1 MAATLPSLFSP
12 GTCAEGGRVAQVLRK
27 ETVGGALLLLATVT
41 ALIWANT
48 GLSDSSNFQFLN
60 SEIGPAAVHLNLTVE
75 QWFVAGLEVKRE
87 FVAGD
92 LWDPHCAVAPVA
104 AAVGGMIVPAVR
116 YLAIAGGAAGSRREG
131 FGRGH

>member
-1 MAATLPSLFSP
+1 LFLP
-12 GTCAEGGRVAQVLRK
+12 GTCAEGGRVARVLRK
-27 ETVGGALLLLATVT
+27 ESVGGLLLLATVT

-48 GLSDSSNFQFLN
+48 GLSDSYFQLL
-60 SEIGPAAVHLNLTVE
+60 SSGIGSAAVHLNLAVE
-75 QWFVAGLEVKRE
+75 QRFVAGLEVKRE

-92 LWDPHCAVAPVA
+92 LRDPHCAVAPVA

>member
-12 GTCAEGGRVAQVLRK
+12 GTWAEAGRVAQVLRK
-27 ETVGGALLLLATVT
+27 ETVGGPLLLLVTVI
-41 ALIWANT
+41 ALIRANT
-48 GLSDSSNFQFLN
+48 GPPDSYFQLLN

-75 QWFVAGLEVKRE
+75 QRFVAGLEVERE

-92 LWDPHCAVAPVA
+92 LRDPHCAVAPVA

>member
-12 GTCAEGGRVAQVLRK
+12 GTWAEAGRVAQVLRN
-27 ETVGGALLLLATVT
+27 ETVGGPLLVVSVT
-41 ALIWANT
+41 EMIRAHT
-48 GLSDSSNFQFLN
+48 GLSDSYFQLLN
-60 SEIGPAAVHLNLTVE
+60 SGIGPAAVHLNLTVE